1 MLEEGARPTKGMAQ
15 PFERDD
21 AANEAAG
28 RSSLPTTPKHFGVF
42 TRALAAADPAGVRKV
57 GDATVL
63 AENPIRPTLDLDRT
77 CNILH

>member
-42 TRALAAADPAGVRKV
+42 TRALAEADPAACVDGML
-57 GDATVL
+57 VL
-63 AENPIRPTLDLDRT
+63 PASLPLSPSSVARFRRAA
-77 CNILH
+77 